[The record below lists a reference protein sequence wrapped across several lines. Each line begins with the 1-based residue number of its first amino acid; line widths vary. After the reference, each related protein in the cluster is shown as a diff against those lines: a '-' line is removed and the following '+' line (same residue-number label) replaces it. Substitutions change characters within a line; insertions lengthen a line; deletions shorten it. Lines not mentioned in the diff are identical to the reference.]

1 MSFRRHLRV
10 GAALVLSA
18 ACGAAAAAPPASAS
32 ATTGAAAVNWPTFDF
47 DAQRTG
53 IGPADTGI
61 TAANVG
67 KLKRQTLTIPGTVD
81 SSPIELTGVTV
92 AGKSRNVFFV
102 TDQYGETLAIDA
114 GSGHTLWK
122 YKPASQLA
130 GDTQP
135 TTATPVA
142 DPDDKFIYVAT
153 PDGFIRKL
161 KIANGHQ
168 IWATKITDDATREKI
183 GSALNINGNS
193 VLAETEGYDG
203 DTPTYQGHIVTLNR
217 SNGHLTHVW
226 NSLCS
231 NIKGLIDPPS
241 KCPASDSG
249 IWGRSGAVVDP
260 ETGDLLVATA
270 NGPFNGKTDW
280 GDSVLELS
288 PSLKLLHNWT
298 PPDQSRLNSGDVDLG
313 STSPTLIDLRN
324 GKQLA
329 VQGGKSGVLN
339 LLNVGALDGTKGPA
353 SPRTGGQLQTINAP
367 GPTDVFSQP
376 IADRI
381 GGRQYVFATTGD
393 GTAAYVLGSNDR
405 LRQTWSDSDPGTSP
419 LIAGGLLY
427 IYDMDQGTLVV
438 RNPRTGHI
446 DAQLPAK
453 SGHWNSPIV
462 DGGEII
468 LPEGN
473 DNDNLS
479 KGTIDIYRLP
489 H

>member
-1 MSFRRHLRV
+1 MNQRRHGRIR
-10 GAALVLSA
+10 GALALFA
-18 ACGAAAAAPPASAS
+18 ACGAAAAAPSLSSAATGPAP
-32 ATTGAAAVNWPTFDF
+32 VNWPTFDF
-47 DAQRTG
+47 NAGRTG
-53 IGPADTGI
+53 VGPADTGI

-81 SSPIELTGVTV
+81 SSPIELTGVRV
-92 AGKSRNVFFV
+92 AGKRRDVFFV

-114 GSGHTLWK
+114 RSGHTLWK
-122 YKPASQLA
+122 YTPASRLA

-142 DPDDKFIYVAT
+142 DPDDRFIYVAT

-161 KIANGHQ
+161 SIARGHPV
-168 IWATKITDDATREKI
+168 WATKITDDATREKI
-183 GSALNINGNS
+183 GSALNISGDS

-203 DTPTYQGHIVTLNR
+203 DTPTYQGHVVTLSR
-217 SNGHLTHVW
+217 SSGRMTHVW

-231 NIKGLIDPPS
+231 NVKGLIDPPS
-241 KCPASDSG
+241 KCHASDSG
-249 IWGRSGAVVDP
+249 IWGRSGAVVDSR
-260 ETGDLLVATA
+260 TGDLLVATA

-298 PPDQSRLNSGDVDLG
+298 PSNQGQLNSGDVDLG
-313 STSPTLIDLRN
+313 STSPTLIDLPG

-339 LLNVGALDGTKGPA
+339 LLNVAALDGTRRHAG
-353 SPRTGGQLQTINAP
+353 PRTGGQLQTINAP

-376 IADRI
+376 ITDRI
-381 GGRQYVFATTGD
+381 AGHQYVFVTTGD
-393 GTAAYVLGSNDR
+393 GTAAYVLGGNDR
-405 LRQTWSDSDPGTSP
+405 LRETWSDSDPGTSP
-419 LIAGGLLY
+419 VIAGGLLY
-427 IYDMDQGTLVV
+427 IYDMDQGTLIV

-453 SGHWNSPIV
+453 PGHWNSPIV